1 MNSSTEAG
9 ASRPTS
15 SQCRSIRRDT
25 PVTCAICQILSM
37 STKLSDITPV
47 TQNEPSDAYDLLRR
61 DLSGALGRVTRHQA
75 KLGIPTGW

>member
-1 MNSSTEAG
+1 
-9 ASRPTS
+9 
-15 SQCRSIRRDT
+15 
-25 PVTCAICQILSM
+25 M